1 MNSVTDYEINDSGI
15 RIESP
20 SLTGKLRVGEK
31 VKIKKITDV
40 LKRTMEAEDY
50 FYLKEFENKVGTISE
65 RTENKSGAYSYRV
78 DFDETRF
85 GYFYSK
91 DFVLAEKG

>member
-1 MNSVTDYEINDSGI
+1 MNSVIDYKTINPDK
-15 RIESP
+15 RNESP
-20 SLTGKLRVGEK
+20 SRAKLQVGVK

-40 LKRTMEAEDY
+40 LKKAMEAEDY

-65 RTENKSGAYSYRV
+65 RAENKSGAYSYRV
-78 DFDETRF
+78 DFNETRF

-91 DFVLAEKG
+91 DFVLAEEG

>member
-1 MNSVTDYEINDSGI
+1 MNSITDYEITDLGKKN
-15 RIESP
+15 ESP
-20 SLTGKLRVGEK
+20 SQPKIQVGEK

-40 LKRTMEAEDY
+40 LKKAMEAEDY
-50 FYLKEFENKVGTISE
+50 FYLKEFENKVGTIRE

-78 DFDETRF
+78 DFSETRF